1 MWPKEIFFFKF
12 KNKKI
17 KEEVVEIQRGRS
29 QITWGCRAGGWQS
42 WESHG
47 EVAAAVTGGCPW
59 HNAGHA
65 LRSVSPNTPENP
77 LEVIIITVVIV
88 TPTVWMPSTSLGDIQ
103 GCAAGKQA
111 QAVWLFSQS
120 FNLMLCCPL
129 CSLPAFQASN
139 QCSSRLGRRDE
150 PGPRMFHHFDDVA

>member
-1 MWPKEIFFFKF
+1 MRSR
-12 KNKKI
+12 
-17 KEEVVEIQRGRS
+17 KEEVKSLGVAQLEDG
-29 QITWGCRAGGWQS
+29 RAGS
-42 WESHG
+42 C
-47 EVAAAVTGGCPW
+47 TGKTLLLQLVGCTW

-65 LRSVSPNTPENP
+65 LRRVSPNPLENP
-77 LEVIIITVVIV
+77 LEVIITIVIV
-88 TPTVWMPSTSLGDIQ
+88 TPAVWMPSTSLGDIQ

-150 PGPRMFHHFDDVA
+150 PGPKMFHHFDDVA